1 MKPKFLIALTAMALI
16 VIMSSFAIISYQTN
30 KTQDEFRK
38 QLGITEKD
46 VKIYIQQ
53 GFFYPSTPNVNIWKK
68 AVAGSRAALVISAGN
83 YTKQY
88 VTTPAFEKE
97 YKQYRDGQIK
107 ANTPA
112 PALTRE
118 QIAKKKISENETAI
132 QSLEKTLKTTTNPDT
147 KKACEQS
154 MEYLKKRM
162 AEFKSG
168 KSAQIDYEL
177 KIDEQRY
184 NEAKKLFDEWMKD
197 HPETVQEL
205 IKQRLNE
212 FLALTK
218 GIDYNA
224 VYVEGYSGGETG
236 GEGRFKNPVYN
247 HKSSQWMAG
256 FFAGK
261 EITETARTFIQQWLK
276 ELN

>member
-1 MKPKFLIALTAMALI
+1 MRKKFYTVVAATTLIMM
-16 VIMSSFAIISYQTN
+16 MSSFEFVPPKTN
-30 KTQDEFRK
+30 NPGDEFWK
-38 QLGITEKD
+38 QLGITEND
-46 VKIYIQQ
+46 VKALISNN
-53 GFFYPSTPNVNIWKK
+53 FFYPYTPNYNIIKK
-68 AVAGSRAALVISAGN
+68 VTGGNRPALVIAAGN

-88 VTTPAFEKE
+88 VMTPLFEKE

-107 ANTPA
+107 ANTP
-112 PALTRE
+112 PPVLTKE
-118 QIAKKKISENETAI
+118 QIAKKNIAN
-132 QSLEKTLKTTTNPDT
+132 LEKDITNTENNCNKSNDPNA
-147 KKACEQS
+147 KKACAQS
-154 MEYLKKRM
+154 LDYMKKQL

-177 KIDEQRY
+177 RMDEQRY
-184 NEAKKLFDEWMKD
+184 NEAKKLFDEWLKD
-197 HPETVQEL
+197 HPESVHDL

-212 FLALTK
+212 FLTLTK

-236 GEGRFKNPVYN
+236 GEGHFKKPVYN
-247 HKSSQWMAG
+247 HKSSQWVAG

>member
-1 MKPKFLIALTAMALI
+1 MKHKLLTGITAAIL
-16 VIMSSFAIISYQTN
+16 IMSSFTITYCQTN
-30 KTQDEFRK
+30 KISDESWK

-46 VKIYIQQ
+46 AKVYISNS
-53 GFFYPSTPNVNIWKK
+53 FFYPYTPNYNVFKK
-68 AVAGSRAALVISAGN
+68 VPAGNRPVLVVAAGN

-88 VTTPAFEKE
+88 VSTPAFEKE

-107 ANTPA
+107 ANTPP

-118 QIAKKKISENETAI
+118 QIAKKKIAENETAI

-154 MEYLKKRM
+154 MEYLKKEL

-168 KSAQIDYEL
+168 KSAQIDYEFRM
-177 KIDEQRY
+177 DEQRC
-184 NEAKKLFDEWMKD
+184 NEAKELFDDWLKE
-197 HPETVQEL
+197 HPESVQEL

-212 FLALTK
+212 FLVLTK

-236 GEGRFKNPVYN
+236 GEGHFKNPVYN
-247 HKSSQWMAG
+247 YKSSQWMAG

-261 EITETARTFIQQWLK
+261 EITETARAFIQQWLK

>member
-1 MKPKFLIALTAMALI
+1 MKRKFFTGITAATL
-16 VIMSSFAIISYQTN
+16 IMSSITSSYCQTN
-30 KTQDEFRK
+30 NRQDEFWK

-46 VKIYIQQ
+46 VKTNISN
-53 GFFYPSTPNVNIWKK
+53 GFFFPFTPDYRPFQKM
-68 AVAGSRAALVISAGN
+68 AAGNRAALVIAAGN

-88 VTTPAFEKE
+88 VMTPAFEKE
-97 YKQYRDGQIK
+97 YKQYRDGYIK
-107 ANTPA
+107 ANTP
-112 PALTRE
+112 PPVLTRE
-118 QIAKKKISENETAI
+118 QIAKKNITNLENSINSTENNCNKSTDP
-132 QSLEKTLKTTTNPDT
+132 NT
-147 KKACEQS
+147 KKACQQS
-154 MEYLKKRM
+154 LDYMRKQL

-177 KIDEQRY
+177 RIDEQRY
-184 NEAKKLFDEWMKD
+184 SEAKKLFDEWMKD
-197 HPETVQEL
+197 HPESVQVL

-218 GIDYNA
+218 AIDYNA
-224 VYVEGYSGGETG
+224 VYVEGYQGGETG
-236 GEGRFKNPVYN
+236 GEGHFKNPMYN
-247 HKSSQWMAG
+247 KKSSQWMQG

>member
-1 MKPKFLIALTAMALI
+1 MKRKFFTGITAAAL
-16 VIMSSFAIISYQTN
+16 IMSSFTFTYSQTS
-30 KTQDEFRK
+30 KTQDEFWK

-46 VKIYIQQ
+46 VKANISSC
-53 GFFYPSTPNVNIWKK
+53 FFHPLTPDWRPFQKIAKENR
-68 AVAGSRAALVISAGN
+68 SALVIAAGN
-83 YTKQY
+83 YAKQY
-88 VTTPAFEKE
+88 VSTPAFEKE

-107 ANTPA
+107 ANTP
-112 PALTRE
+112 PPVLTKE
-118 QIAKKKISENETAI
+118 QIAKKNIANLERDITNTENNCNK
-132 QSLEKTLKTTTNPDT
+132 SNDPNT
-147 KKACEQS
+147 KKACAQS
-154 MEYLKKRM
+154 LDYMKKQL

-177 KIDEQRY
+177 RMDEQRY
-184 NEAKKLFDEWMKD
+184 NEAKKLFDDWMNE
-197 HPETVQEL
+197 HPESVHDL

-212 FLALTK
+212 FLTLTK

-236 GEGRFKNPVYN
+236 GEGHFKNPVYN
-247 HKSSQWMAG
+247 HKNSGWIAG

-276 ELN
+276 DLN

>member
-1 MKPKFLIALTAMALI
+1 MEHKFLTGITAATL
-16 VIMSSFAIISYQTN
+16 VISSFTFTYCQTN
-30 KTQDEFRK
+30 KSQDEFWK
-38 QLGITEKD
+38 QPGITEKE
-46 VKIYIQQ
+46 VKASISNS
-53 GFFYPSTPNVNIWKK
+53 FFYPYTPNYNVLKK
-68 AVAGSRAALVISAGN
+68 VPAGNRAALVIAAGN

-88 VTTPAFEKE
+88 VLTPAFEKE

-154 MEYLKKRM
+154 MEYLKKGM

-197 HPETVQEL
+197 HPESVHDL

-236 GEGRFKNPVYN
+236 GEGHFKNPVYN

-261 EITETARTFIQQWLK
+261 EITETARIFIQQWLK

>member
-1 MKPKFLIALTAMALI
+1 MKSRILNGIVVSTIFL
-16 VIMSSFAIISYQTN
+16 SSFTVTYCQTN
-30 KTQDEFRK
+30 NRQDVFWK

-46 VKIYIQQ
+46 VKTNISNS
-53 GFFYPSTPNVNIWKK
+53 FFFPFTPDWRPFKK
-68 AVAGSRAALVISAGN
+68 IAAGSRAALVIAAGN

-88 VTTPAFEKE
+88 VMTPAFEKE

-107 ANTPA
+107 ANTP
-112 PALTRE
+112 PLILTRE
-118 QIAKKKISENETAI
+118 QIAKKNITELENSINSTENNCNKSTDP
-132 QSLEKTLKTTTNPDT
+132 NT
-147 KKACEQS
+147 KKACAQS
-154 MEYLKKRM
+154 LDYMKKQL

-177 KIDEQRY
+177 RIDEQRY
-184 NEAKKLFDEWMKD
+184 SEAKKLFDEWMKD
-197 HPETVQEL
+197 HPESVQVL

-212 FLALTK
+212 FLMLTK

-224 VYVEGYSGGETG
+224 VYVEGYTGGETG
-236 GEGRFKNPVYN
+236 GEGYFKNPVYKK
-247 HKSSQWMAG
+247 KSPQWKQG

-261 EITETARTFIQQWLK
+261 EITEAARTFIQQWLK